1 MVLENNLDVISNQ
14 NIKNSIEETN
24 KSLTSIVI
32 TYFLWILFVSNAAYL
47 IFNFSSLPEWNL
59 GNIFRINGFT
69 ILIWSTVTFFSAI
82 VSTYASSYLKGFR
95 FHSRFMML
103 CLGFTLSVMLLVMS
117 NNVLLLIFS

>member
-14 NIKNSIEETN
+14 NIKNSVEETN

-32 TYFLWILFVSNAAYL
+32 TYFLWILFVSNTAYL

-82 VSTYASSYLKGFR
+82 VSTYSSSYLKGFR

-103 CLGFTLSVMLLVMS
+103 WAF
-117 NNVLLLIFS
+117 